1 MYRGISYARSV
12 NQLLEKRIHIY
23 LSDTDKNGF
32 SRYNIGEIRERLLA
46 EGFEISEIEHGII
59 EAISSEYL
67 VIYPCI
73 YPFSV

>member
-12 NQLLEKRIHIY
+12 DQLLEKRIHIY

-32 SRYNIGEIRERLLA
+32 SRYNIGEIREMLLA
-46 EGFEISEIEHGII
+46 EWFEISEIEHGII

-67 VIYPCI
+67 VI
-73 YPFSV
+73 